1 MGALPGGTYTFT
13 VDGIEYSRRILSA
26 MEAKAA
32 NREMRKCMRAGA
44 VPLAAAVRKNLPPKM
59 KKAGRAVKIKNMK
72 SAAVRVGPY
81 TKVMEMQTG
90 TDYMDVYY
98 LIYWHNYGTLA
109 NRNPQYQFDTP
120 RKSKT
125 AAWQGGI
132 RARGFIE
139 RTYDQTVSIVKMKTN
154 QAIQASIIDAWDK
167 NRKTVQ

>member
-13 VDGIEYSRRILSA
+13 VDGVEQTHRILNA
-26 MEAKAA
+26 MNQKAA
-32 NREMRKCMRAGA
+32 NKEMRKCMRAGA

-98 LIYWHNYGTLA
+98 LLYWHNYGTLA
-109 NRNPQYQFDTP
+109 NRNPQHKFDTP

-125 AAWQGGI
+125 AAWGGGI

-139 RTYDQTVSIVKMKTN
+139 RSFDQAEILVKAKTN
-154 QAIQASIIDAWDK
+154 QAILKNIIEVWEKQKGA
-167 NRKTVQ
+167 R